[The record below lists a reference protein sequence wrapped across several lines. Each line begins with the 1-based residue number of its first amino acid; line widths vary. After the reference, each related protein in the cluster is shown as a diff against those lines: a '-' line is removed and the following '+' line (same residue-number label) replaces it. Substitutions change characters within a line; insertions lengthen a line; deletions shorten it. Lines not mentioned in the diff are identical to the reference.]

1 MEQDKELRDRYREGK
16 KVENGARGNPKGSMD
31 RTGGLQ
37 IEHLCGLVWRSTMGF
52 YSQGFRFEGGGRQI
66 IGMLIW
72 IWGIVEGAPFNHII
86 LCRFEQ
92 NR

>member
-1 MEQDKELRDRYREGK
+1 
-16 KVENGARGNPKGSMD
+16 
-31 RTGGLQ
+31 
-37 IEHLCGLVWRSTMGF
+37 MGF
-52 YSQGFRFEGGGRQI
+52 YSQSFRFEGGGRQI

-72 IWGIVEGAPFNHII
+72 IWGIVEGAAFNRLI